1 LLTAGFNSKRQG
13 LIRTKKVEEEEVKP
27 VLENS

>member
-1 LLTAGFNSKRQG
+1 LLQVSIPKRLR
-13 LIRTKKVEEEEVKP
+13 LIRIKKVEEEEVKP